1 MKKDEAEQLSFYEIE
16 AIIEDSKSLTN
27 KDQTALLHCYDMIME
42 FLEQGRYYKWSNTL
56 LSRDF

>member
-1 MKKDEAEQLSFYEIE
+1 MKKEEAEQLSFYEIE
-16 AIIEDSKSLTN
+16 ATIEDSEDLTN

-42 FLEQGRYYKWSNTL
+42 LLEQGKKYEWSSTL